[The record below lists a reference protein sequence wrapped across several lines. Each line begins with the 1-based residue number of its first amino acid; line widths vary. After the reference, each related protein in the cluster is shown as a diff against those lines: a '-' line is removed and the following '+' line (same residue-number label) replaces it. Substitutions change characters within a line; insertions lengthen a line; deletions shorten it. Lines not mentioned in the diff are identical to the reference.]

1 MMSGVI
7 QDLRYAFRQVRK
19 APGFAA
25 VAVVTLALGIGANT
39 SIFSVV
45 NGVLLRSLPFPDSD
59 RLVRVWHTPPQSSFP
74 GISTFSIS
82 PANFL
87 DWQNQN
93 HVFSSMAIYG
103 YRGFTLTG
111 GDKAEQVDAS
121 GVSAGFFATLAVQ
134 PMLGRV
140 FSAED
145 DQPGHSNV
153 VILSHRFWR
162 ERFASSRDIVGREI
176 TLDGTKYLVRGVMP
190 PSFRFPDFAQLWTP
204 LAWTDQEKTI
214 RGNHNYLAMARLKP
228 SVDLKQAQAEMNT
241 ISARLER
248 QYPADDKGWGALL
261 RPLRADMV
269 SDVRP
274 ALLVLLGAVGFI
286 LLIACVNVTN
296 LSLARIFSRHKEIA
310 IRTAMGASSARIIRQ
325 IVAESVLLALLGGLL
340 GLAYANFGVRLIMAF
355 LADRLPASVEAGMDL
370 KVLAFTAAVS
380 VLSGVVAGI
389 LPALHLSRANV
400 NQALK
405 QGLGRGGSD
414 SGGNR
419 TRNILVVAE
428 VSLSLML
435 LIGAG
440 LMIRSF
446 QMLRGVNPGFNSQG
460 VLTMTA
466 AVSRVKFS
474 DATQQISF
482 FERTLERIRALPGVT
497 AAGVINDI
505 PLGGGGSHQP
515 IAVEGR
521 PVVPMSEQPEVDVRV
536 SSRGYLD
543 ALRIPVLRGRDFDA
557 GDMAGRPA
565 TVLISASLAKQF
577 WPGEDPI
584 GKHVTLSFFPGVVRE
599 VVGVV
604 GDVKG
609 DGLDQTRAPATLYVP
624 LGQLAPPP
632 DEPWRSFPMSVLV
645 RSSSDPAGMV
655 SAVTNALHEVDS
667 TIPVRDVLTMQELV
681 TNSLASQRF
690 SLLLLGAFA
699 LLALI
704 LAAIGIYSVLSY
716 SVRRRVQEIGI
727 RLALGASLSDVLRM
741 IILEGLRPT
750 LLGVTI
756 GVAGAL
762 ALARVMANLV
772 YGVKPTDPLTFLS
785 VAVLLATVAF
795 VASVIPAYRA
805 AKVDPMVALRYE

>member
-1 MMSGVI
+1 MSVLT
-7 QDLRYAFRQVRK
+7 QDLRYAVRQVRK

-25 VAVVTLALGIGANT
+25 VAIVTLALGIGANT

-74 GISTFSIS
+74 GISTFAIS

-103 YRGFTLTG
+103 FRGFTLTG
-111 GDKAEQVDAS
+111 GDKAEQVNAS
-121 GVSAGFFATLAVQ
+121 GVSAGFFSTLAVQ

-140 FSAED
+140 FSAEE

-153 VILSHRFWR
+153 VILSHRFWQ
-162 ERFASSRDIVGREI
+162 EQFASNRDMVGRDIV
-176 TLDGTKYLVRGVMP
+176 LDGTKYLVAGVMP
-190 PSFRFPDFAQLWTP
+190 PSFRFPDFAQMWTP

-214 RGNHNYLAMARLKP
+214 RGNHNYLAVARLKP
-228 SVDLKQAQAEMNT
+228 GADLTKAQAEMNT
-241 ISARLER
+241 ISSRLEQ
-248 QYPADDKGWGALL
+248 QYPADDKGWGAKLL
-261 RPLRADMV
+261 PLREDMV

-296 LSLARIFSRHKEIA
+296 LSLARIFSRNKEIA

-325 IVAESVLLALLGGLL
+325 IVSESVLLALLGGAL
-340 GLAYANFGVRLIMAF
+340 GLAYAHFGIGLIMAF
-355 LADRLPASVEAGMDL
+355 LADRLPSTIAARIDL

-380 VLSGVVAGI
+380 LLTGVVAGI

-405 QGLGRGGSD
+405 QGLGRAGSD

-419 TRNILVVAE
+419 TRNILVVIE

-446 QMLRGVNPGFNSQG
+446 QMLRGVNPGFESRG
-460 VLTMTA
+460 VITLSA
-466 AVSRVKFS
+466 AISRSKFS
-474 DATQQISF
+474 NATQQINF
-482 FERTLERIRALPGVT
+482 FERTLERIRALPGVG
-497 AAGVINDI
+497 AAGVIDAI

-515 IAVEGR
+515 ISAEGH
-521 PVVPMSEQPEVDVRV
+521 PVVPMSEQPEVDVRRI
-536 SSRGYLD
+536 SAGYLD
-543 ALRIPVLRGRDFDA
+543 ALRIPVLRGRGFDS
-557 GDMAGRPA
+557 GDVSGRPA
-565 TVLISASLAKQF
+565 TVLVSAALAKQF

-584 GKHVTLSFFPGVVRE
+584 GKHVTLTFFPGVVRE

-604 GDVKG
+604 GDVKE
-609 DGLDQTRAPATLYVP
+609 DGLDQARAPATLYVP
-624 LGQLAPPP
+624 LDQLAPPA
-632 DEPWRSFPMSVLV
+632 DQPWGSFPMTVVV
-645 RSSSDPAGMV
+645 RSSSNPAGMV
-655 SAVTNALHEVDS
+655 SAVTNAIQDEDN
-667 TIPVRDVLTMQELV
+667 TIPVRDVFTMQELV
-681 TNSLASQRF
+681 TNSLSSQRF

-699 LLALI
+699 LLALA

-727 RLALGASLSDVLRM
+727 RLALGATLSDVLRM

-750 LLGVTI
+750 LLGVSI
-756 GVAGAL
+756 GIAGAL
-762 ALARVMANLV
+762 GLARVMANLV

-785 VAVLLATVAF
+785 VAILLAMVALL
-795 VASVIPAYRA
+795 ASVIPAYRA
-805 AKVDPMVALRYE
+805 AKVDPVVALRYE